1 MVGAELREVAK
12 VSDVIMI
19 VARYV
24 QATQQQS
31 NVEIVC
37 GKDVAN
43 AFSAETS
50 FSLSVSSFML
60 CDILQRRNFF
70 PKFSSKMG
78 PIVVLNI

>member
-37 GKDVAN
+37 GKDVGN